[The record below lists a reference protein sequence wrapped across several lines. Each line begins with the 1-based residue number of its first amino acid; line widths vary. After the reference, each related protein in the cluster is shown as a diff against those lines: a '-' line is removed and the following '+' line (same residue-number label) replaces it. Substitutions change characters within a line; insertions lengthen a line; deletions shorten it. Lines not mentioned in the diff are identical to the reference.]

1 MLVNHNHDKYIDT
14 QAFNKLTADVS
25 NARLAQANLMTK
37 TEFSNLHRKI
47 TANKSKCLIVENE
60 LDKLKTF
67 DLSYFI
73 GKSHVEEDGVRNY
86 LVFQPIIR
94 YFKVIN
100 NTNYISSWKSQGL
113 SAESIKRP
121 STSDT
126 SLTPE
131 LNYYG
136 NKVRVKFT
144 GICLKQPKISYTHE
158 KVVNIYIVYELGA
171 STSHDNDSTLKKC

>member
-1 MLVNHNHDKYIDT
+1 M
-14 QAFNKLTADVS
+14 FNKLTADVS

-37 TEFSNLHRKI
+37 TEFDSKLSNLNRKI
-47 TANKSKCLIVENE
+47 TANKPKYLIVKNE
-60 LDKLKTF
+60 LNKLKTF

-73 GKSHVEEDGVRNY
+73 GKSHVEEDRVRNY

-100 NTNYISSWKSQGL
+100 NTNYISSWKSKGL

-126 SLTPE
+126 SLTTE

-144 GICLKQPKISYTHE
+144 GICLKKPKILYTHE